1 MKIAICDDDRQEL
14 THIVSL
20 LERYQ
25 QTNIEKLS
33 IQTFS
38 SSFELAVSA
47 RTERYDL
54 YLLDIIMPGLSGM
67 ELAREIRSFDRAAD
81 LIFLTTSPEFAVES
95 YTVKATNYLMKPIA
109 EKQLSAALDDI
120 CQAREKE
127 QGSTILLK
135 STIGM
140 HKIRLSGVMYVE
152 AQGRKVIYYLANGEE
167 ITCTDRFSSVC
178 EQLLPY
184 REFILVHRSFLVNM
198 NYIRVIRNTDLQM
211 QNDVILPLAQ
221 RRVTEI
227 RKHYLAFQMEETP

>member
-20 LERYQ
+20 LEQYQ

-33 IQTFS
+33 IHPFS

-47 RTERYDL
+47 RAERYDL
-54 YLLDIIMPGLSGM
+54 YLLDIIMPGLDGM

-95 YTVKATNYLMKPIA
+95 YTVKATNYLMKPVS

-135 STIGM
+135 STIGV

-152 AQGRKVIYYLANGEE
+152 AQGRKVIYYLVNGEE
-167 ITCTDRFSSVC
+167 IICTDRFSSVC

-211 QNDVILPLAQ
+211 QNGTTLPLAQ

>member
-33 IQTFS
+33 IQPFS

-120 CQAREKE
+120 CQTREKE

-152 AQGRKVIYYLANGEE
+152 AQGRKLIYYLAN
-167 ITCTDRFSSVC
+167 
-178 EQLLPY
+178 
-184 REFILVHRSFLVNM
+184 
-198 NYIRVIRNTDLQM
+198 
-211 QNDVILPLAQ
+211 
-221 RRVTEI
+221 
-227 RKHYLAFQMEETP
+227 

>member
-1 MKIAICDDDRQEL
+1 
-14 THIVSL
+14 
-20 LERYQ
+20 
-25 QTNIEKLS
+25 
-33 IQTFS
+33 
-38 SSFELAVSA
+38 
-47 RTERYDL
+47 
-54 YLLDIIMPGLSGM
+54 MPGLSGM

-152 AQGRKVIYYLANGEE
+152 AQGRKVIYYLQTEKKSPAQIVSPPYANSCFHTENLFW
-167 ITCTDRFSSVC
+167 CTA
-178 EQLLPY
+178 
-184 REFILVHRSFLVNM
+184 SFLVNM
-198 NYIRVIRNTDLQM
+198 NYIRSIGTMDMCLHNGTKRSACT
-211 QNDVILPLAQ
+211 AQ
-221 RRVTEI
+221 GCRYQ
-227 RKHYLAFQMEETP
+227 KHYLAFQMEE

>member
-33 IQTFS
+33 IHPFS

-47 RTERYDL
+47 RAERYDL
-54 YLLDIIMPGLSGM
+54 YLLDIIMPGLDGM

-95 YTVKATNYLMKPIA
+95 YTVKATNYLMKPVS

-135 STIGM
+135 STIGFM
-140 HKIRLSGVMYVE
+140 PI
-152 AQGRKVIYYLANGEE
+152 
-167 ITCTDRFSSVC
+167 
-178 EQLLPY
+178 
-184 REFILVHRSFLVNM
+184 
-198 NYIRVIRNTDLQM
+198 
-211 QNDVILPLAQ
+211 
-221 RRVTEI
+221 
-227 RKHYLAFQMEETP
+227 